1 MVLVSP
7 GGYLC
12 GGSLVASK
20 YVVTAAHCLFFDTAG
35 TQPMVPTDV
44 TVTFNMYYCQ
54 HAPVSTCTSVNMHWC
69 QHACVQVTLGEH
81 DVTTTG
87 ERISEQVVSVA
98 HIKTH
103 EQYDA
108 ATSNN
113 DIALLVLE
121 EEVDIGIYTPVC
133 LAQVEL

>member
-1 MVLVSP
+1 MH
-7 GGYLC
+7 LC
-12 GGSLVASK
+12 
-20 YVVTAAHCLFFDTAG
+20 
-35 TQPMVPTDV
+35 P
-44 TVTFNMYYCQ
+44 
-54 HAPVSTCTSVNMHWC
+54 
-69 QHACVQVTLGEH
+69 HACVQVTLGEH

-133 LAQVEL
+133 LAQSSDTETFYGKDALVYGWGTTSSGGAASDVLLEVRYV

>member
-1 MVLVSP
+1 M
-7 GGYLC
+7 
-12 GGSLVASK
+12 
-20 YVVTAAHCLFFDTAG
+20 HR
-35 TQPMVPTDV
+35 
-44 TVTFNMYYCQ
+44 CQ

-87 ERISEQVVSVA
+87 ERISEQVLSVA

>member
-1 MVLVSP
+1 MCLVHCTIVLVLP
-7 GGYLC
+7 
-12 GGSLVASK
+12 
-20 YVVTAAHCLFFDTAG
+20 
-35 TQPMVPTDV
+35 
-44 TVTFNMYYCQ
+44 
-54 HAPVSTCTSVNMHWC
+54 CTSVNIHRC
-69 QHACVQVTLGEH
+69 QHACMQVTLGEH

-133 LAQVEL
+133 LAQVELIDS